1 MPELVTVPNVP
12 ILEVGI
18 DYPAMNGPV
27 SFTREQLVDCVAAA
41 NNDPAVRNPR
51 LKLTLVNDTHGT
63 PITEPSFGVVTN
75 MRFDEAEQTI
85 YGDYEGVP
93 EWLAE
98 VLPVAYPSR
107 SAEVYKG
114 VKTSTGGSWLA
125 VIGAVQLLGV
135 EWPGCMSLEDLP
147 LWYGKE
153 RPKEVVLNLSKGGQV
168 SQVEFMSINVDAV
181 RQAYYEKLTEE
192 GNYSW
197 WCKAIL
203 LDPNQLVVEDEWEGD
218 LYLVNFE
225 IDGTEVTFSDPKQVQ
240 IKYVP
245 VPKSKSQKLAAVNMM
260 ASGILESG
268 RKVLCSYATPEE
280 AGRVIQSQEGAE
292 VNEEQRQALALSLG
306 LAEDA
311 TEEQINDK
319 LRDNAIAALGNGA
332 TANQPP
338 DGGATTPPAQPTS
351 TSSGTS
357 VGGDPMAGTGAPAQG
372 QSTVGHGLANGATQP
387 SQPQVGDD
395 GIVRLD
401 RSAYDTLVAGAQAGT
416 AALARFETTEDEAFL
431 QDALKQGKFPPARLA
446 HWQAAMKAD
455 REGTRQ
461 VIDSLAAGLV
471 PVEEQGTQPNTFADT
486 GGEAYP
492 AQWFPQVQARKAALA
507 ARQKR
512 EQEAIENGLPLGSRV
527 YTERPVQG
535 VM

>member
-1 MPELVTVPNVP
+1 VPELVTVPNVP

-51 LKLTLVNDTHGT
+51 LKLTLVDDTHGT
-63 PITEPSFGVVTN
+63 PITEPAFGVVTN
-75 MRFDEAEQTI
+75 MRFDENEQTI

-107 SAEVYKG
+107 SAEVYRG

-181 RQAYYEKLTEE
+181 RQAYYEKLEGD

-245 VPKSKSQKLAAVNMM
+245 VPKSKTQKLVAANMM

-306 LAEDA
+306 LTEDA
-311 TEEQINDK
+311 TEEQISDK
-319 LRDNAIAALGNGA
+319 LRENAIAALGNGA
-332 TANQPP
+332 TSTQPP
-338 DGGATTPPAQPTS
+338 DGGGTTPPAQPTG
-351 TSSGTS
+351 TASGQP

-372 QSTVGHGLANGATQP
+372 PSTVGHCLSNGATQP
-387 SQPQVGDD
+387 QVDD
-395 GIVRLD
+395 DDTVRLD
-401 RSAYDTLVAGAQAGT
+401 RAAYDALVSGAESGSRVEARLNEQEDNAFLD
-416 AALARFETTEDEAFL
+416 AALKA
-431 QDALKQGKFPPARLA
+431 GKFPPARLS
-446 HWQAAMKAD
+446 HWQTAMKAD

-461 VIDSLAAGLV
+461 VIDSLAAGMV
-471 PVEEQGTQPNTFADT
+471 PVEELGTQPNNFADT

-492 AQWFPQVQARKAALA
+492 AQWLPQVQARKAALA
-507 ARQKR
+507 ARAKR

-527 YTERPVQG
+527 FTERPVQG